1 MFMNVRTRIL
11 KIAKKK
17 FLKNGFY
24 KVSMDSLVKE
34 LRTSKSSLYNHFS
47 SKDELVKAVID
58 QLNIDI
64 NSALDEIVNND
75 KLSFKGKLIE
85 VSEFTKDL
93 LSNVSEEFL
102 KDLEINTPDIWEYYQ
117 QTRIERINNY
127 YRKLFVNG
135 VDEGII
141 RDDIDINVV
150 LTVYMNLMELP
161 LKTQYQEFLGLH
173 NQNIYELTTDIFL
186 NGIIRE

>member
-1 MFMNVRTRIL
+1 MNVRTRIL

-47 SKDELVKAVID
+47 SKEDLVQAVID

-85 VSEFTKDL
+85 VSEFTKKL
-93 LSNVSEEFL
+93 LTEVSEEFL
-102 KDLEINTPDIWEYYQ
+102 KDLEINTPNIWDYYQ
-117 QTRIERINNY
+117 KTRVERINNY
-127 YRKLFVNG
+127 YRKLFETGIN
-135 VDEGII
+135 EGML
-141 RDDIDINVV
+141 RDDISIDVI
-150 LTVYMNLMELP
+150 LAIYMNLMELP
-161 LKTQYQEFLGLH
+161 LKTEYQQFLGIH
-173 NQNIYELTTDIFL
+173 NQNIYEFTTEIFL
-186 NGIIRE
+186 NGIIME

>member
-1 MFMNVRTRIL
+1 MNTRTRIL
-11 KIAKKK
+11 KVAKQK

-58 QLNIDI
+58 QLDSEI
-64 NSALDEIVNND
+64 NSALHKIVSDD

-85 VSEFTKDL
+85 VSEFTKNL
-93 LSNVSEEFL
+93 LTNVSEEFL
-102 KDLEINTPDIWEYYQ
+102 KDLELNTPEIWDYYQ

-127 YRKLFVNG
+127 YRKLFEIGIN
-135 VDEGII
+135 EGML
-141 RDDIDINVV
+141 RDDINIDVI

-173 NQNIYELTTDIFL
+173 NQNIYEFTTEIFL
-186 NGIIRE
+186 NGIMKE

>member
-1 MFMNVRTRIL
+1 MNVRTRIL
-11 KIAKKK
+11 KTAKKK

-85 VSEFTKDL
+85 VSEFTKNL

-102 KDLEINTPDIWEYYQ
+102 KDLEINTPDIWDYYQ
-117 QTRIERINNY
+117 QTRIERVNNY
-127 YRKLFVNG
+127 YKKLFVNG
-135 VDEGII
+135 VEEGII
-141 RDDIDINVV
+141 RDDININVV

-161 LKTQYQEFLGLH
+161 LKTQYQEFLGLK

-186 NGIIRE
+186 NGIIKE

>member
-1 MFMNVRTRIL
+1 MNTRTRIL
-11 KIAKKK
+11 KVAKQK

-58 QLNIDI
+58 QLNIEI
-64 NSALDEIVNND
+64 NSALQEIISND

-85 VSEFTKDL
+85 VSEFTKNL
-93 LSNVSEEFL
+93 LTKVSEDFL
-102 KDLEINTPDIWEYYQ
+102 KDLELNTPDIWDHYQ
-117 QTRIERINNY
+117 KTRVDRINNY
-127 YRKLFVNG
+127 YRKLFETGIN
-135 VDEGII
+135 EGML
-141 RDDIDINVV
+141 RNDINIDVI

-173 NQNIYELTTDIFL
+173 NQNIYELTTEIFL
-186 NGIIRE
+186 NGIMKE